1 LLLPLMPSI
10 TIAPTTST
18 VSRIIQI
25 TYRGDDIEVT
35 ANKENLFLNRES
47 LLLEIDTSDISL
59 AFVRILVG
67 VKLETLKHRNRHTF
81 TLTKQSKEQML
92 RCNIIMFYETN
103 M

>member
-1 LLLPLMPSI
+1 MSSI
-10 TIAPTTST
+10 IVAPIAYA
-18 VSRIIQI
+18 VSPIIQI

-35 ANKENLFLNRES
+35 TNKENLLLNREF

-59 AFVRILVG
+59 AFVRVLVG
-67 VKLETLKHRNRHTF
+67 VKFETLKHRNRHTF

-92 RCNIIMFYETN
+92 RCNIIMFRETN